1 MLLDIECNLIEGEGL
16 NALAACLEF
25 NKTIQ
30 TISTAGNLSSNDHA
44 EKVTANRKSSLSNTD
59 HELKY
64 INDIYNIS
72 KSSSSNNRYTT
83 PSDSST
89 NRTITTGPS
98 AIMKEKEVYSS
109 SGRRPAS
116 RSHRPGSVERSLSR
130 EAVHKL
136 PRGEVPGRSQ
146 TPTKYPPSS
155 PLPPSLMNPSSDN
168 FNTEEMSHAL
178 QEFNDLFSPANPV
191 NAFTYNLSSGLRLQ
205 SREGRASISSSQVS
219 RPCTKEIA
227 IREDST
233 GDSPWR
239 VLQSQGMQSRNGTAG
254 RRSSDIGK
262 TIGVP
267 YIGTMV
273 SGEKKKTYIN
283 LIMLISF
290 YAIFYY
296 DNLGFISFNIII

>member
-1 MLLDIECNLIEGEGL
+1 MGAVSIARGLESNRSLMLLDIECNLIEEEGL
-16 NALAACLEF
+16 HALAVCLEY

-44 EKVTANRKSSLSNTD
+44 EKVTANRKSSLSSTD

-64 INDIYNIS
+64 INDIYNSSSSSSS
-72 KSSSSNNRYTT
+72 KNSSNNRYTT
-83 PSDSST
+83 ST
-89 NRTITTGPS
+89 TTTGTTTATPT
-98 AIMKEKEVYSS
+98 IKDKEVYSS

-136 PRGEVPGRSQ
+136 PRGDVPGRSP

-178 QEFNDLFSPANPV
+178 QEFNDLFSPASPV
-191 NAFTYNLSSGLRLQ
+191 NAFTYNLSSGLKLQ

-219 RPCTKEIA
+219 RPGTKEIA
-227 IREDST
+227 IRDDST

-239 VLQSQGMQSRNGTAG
+239 VLQSQGMHSRNGTAG

-273 SGEKKKTYIN
+273 GRK
-283 LIMLISF
+283 
-290 YAIFYY
+290 
-296 DNLGFISFNIII
+296 II